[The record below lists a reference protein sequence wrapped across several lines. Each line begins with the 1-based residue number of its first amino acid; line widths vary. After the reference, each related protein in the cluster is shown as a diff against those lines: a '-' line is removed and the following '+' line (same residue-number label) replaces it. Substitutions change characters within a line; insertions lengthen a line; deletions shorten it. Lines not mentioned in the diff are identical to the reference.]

1 MLFRSSALDLNFY
14 HGSLQDLQ
22 AWLGQPQSPRSLSLE
37 EKLDAL
43 WQAHPEIW
51 EEEQHV

>member
-1 MLFRSSALDLNFY
+1 
-14 HGSLQDLQ
+14 LQ
-22 AWLGQPQSPRSLSLE
+22 AWLGQPLTPRALTTE

-51 EEEQHV
+51 QEVQNA